1 MRFLDPKEEVFKIK
15 ITPYGKYLISLGKFN
30 PTYYAFFDDDITYD
44 NRYAEGA
51 SQVEELQ
58 NDIEVRIL
66 DETPRFEGQ
75 TKFEGA
81 ETTVFTKNPNM
92 LDEIFPGIKPKISD
106 PSYDFEILETPI
118 NQYYLQNPLGSS
130 SPNTN
135 KAPFYS
141 LQMITGSILSASIAG
156 VSGSGYFNN
165 KSGSA
170 NLIPQVEVVVQNEIT
185 LFDTGVK
192 PQVKNISQDDEL
204 FDSFYSF
211 GDGTA
216 MTYDKKRAFIK
227 LEEGNTLF
235 KKENFDIQVFEI
247 VTELVTDTNTDEE
260 EVPQTKLRRL
270 YFSEEDKEINS
281 SNIEYFFNIKM
292 DSQIDDNYY
301 CEAMK
306 HKKDKVK
313 NIFSDKTF
321 KCPEEKQELV
331 NANIY
336 NNNQIKDDKGNE

>member
-30 PTYYAFFDDDITYD
+30 PAYYAFFDDDIVYD
-44 NRYAEGA
+44 NRCAVGA
-51 SQVEELQ
+51 SQEAELQ

-81 ETTVFTKNPNM
+81 ETTVFTKNPNI

-106 PSYDFEILETPI
+106 PSYNIEVIESPT
-118 NQYYLQNPLGSS
+118 NQYMLQSPLGNSG
-130 SPNTN
+130 PNTN
-135 KAPFYS
+135 KAPYYN
-141 LQMITGSILSASIAG
+141 LQMITGSILSASMIG

-170 NLIPQVEVVVQNEIT
+170 DFIPQVEVIVQNEIT
-185 LFDTGVK
+185 LFDTGAK

-204 FDSFYSF
+204 FDSFFSF
-211 GDGTA
+211 DDGTA

-235 KKENFDIQVFEI
+235 KKENFDIEVYEI

-260 EVPQTKLRRL
+260 DVPKTKLKKL
-270 YFSEEDKEINS
+270 YFTEEDKETNS
-281 SNIEYFFNIKM
+281 SNVEYFFNLKL
-292 DSQIDDNYY
+292 DNQIDDTYY

-313 NIFSDKTF
+313 NIFTDKTF
-321 KCPEEKQELV
+321 KCPEEKQELAHV
-331 NANIY
+331 NIY
-336 NNNQIKDDKGNE
+336 NNQIANDPGDK